1 MILGKQYAIQWKDDE
16 EIYEVRYVGSY
27 NGFWIFQRVIGSTE
41 RMIARP
47 SDIHV
52 FPSTSE

>member
-1 MILGKQYAIQWKDDE
+1 MIVGKQYAIQWKDDE

-27 NGFWIFQRVIGSTE
+27 NGFWVFQRVMGSTE

-47 SDIHV
+47 NDIHV